1 MSNADTKFT
10 TVEGR
15 ITACNLFVRDVFVD
29 ERGNEGPPL
38 YNVEIAFDPA
48 DVQFQA
54 EDGADLSAEDHFI
67 NMAVATWGEGAEDDY
82 LNDRIRSPFLDGDQL
97 AADREARG
105 KKGDAYKGKVI
116 LRAKTKFNSNGDDSE
131 GGINVHKPDN
141 SIYDFSDQAEVYP
154 GMMGRIAI
162 TIGTYKENAGAK
174 RNALNLYLV
183 SVQKLGDGERLFTAA
198 ATEDNFGAV
207 KGSETKTR
215 QRKRG

>member
-1 MSNADTKFT
+1 MSNQDTKFT

-15 ITACNLFVRDVFVD
+15 ITACNLFKRDVFVD

-38 YNVEIAFDPA
+38 YNVEIAFDPET
-48 DVQFQA
+48 VQYAA
-54 EDGADLSAEDHFI
+54 EGDQELSAEDHFI
-67 NMAVATWGEGAEDDY
+67 NMAVDTWGEGAEQQY
-82 LNDRIRSPFLDGDQL
+82 LDGDIRSPFLDGDQL

-105 KKGDAYKGKVI
+105 KKGDAYKGKVVI
-116 LRAKTKFNSNGDDSE
+116 RAKTKFNRHGEDDE

-141 SIYDFSDQAEVYP
+141 SKFEATDQAEVYA

-162 TIGTYKENAGAK
+162 TIGTYKENSGQK

-183 SVQKLGDGERLFTAA
+183 SVQKTADGERLFTAA
-198 ATEDNFGAV
+198 ETADNFGAV
-207 KGSETKTR
+207 AGAKAKTR